1 MRLVTGVRSGQDG
14 CGGRV
19 DEKGC
24 VKKRNKEY
32 DEAELSQTPN
42 RTALWWSN
50 VALAACWLK

>member
-1 MRLVTGVRSGQDG
+1 VVVVVVPMKE
-14 CGGRV
+14 C
-19 DEKGC
+19 C
-24 VKKRNKEY
+24 VEKRNKEY

>member
-1 MRLVTGVRSGQDG
+1 MKE
-14 CGGRV
+14 C
-19 DEKGC
+19 C
-24 VKKRNKEY
+24 VEKRNKEY